1 MNDLLKKISA
11 YDFPGDGSEDDFKN
25 AVMSSFFELL
35 GYSAKGMPGEDGN
48 YFQAE
53 KSETLGGRRYIPDYL
68 LYVDNHPCVAVEVK
82 KTPKKEAEG
91 VIQGI
96 EYAATFGVEL
106 LLYADPNSFK
116 LYSILTIEGIRYPII
131 DIRRSDL
138 IEKWEV
144 IHRHLSPTN
153 IFYHLIS
160 RSTVGR
166 AFDLPPEK
174 LIRDTVKLENEIL
187 SFFRGYSEDWRPIQ
201 AGLAVT
207 RFLQKND
214 KIISTA
220 AFIEQLNNQKDGF
233 RIIKIFGPGGSGKT
247 TLARKIAFELRQRGE
262 YPLWRNYDQ
271 RAEYRHFK
279 DLGHHF
285 TKRGK
290 QLFLFY
296 DNPVKRENQVSELLD
311 ISRTLSAESGF
322 TVIVFEREDEW
333 ANAILKIRSKRLPN
347 EKTFRMVEKLNA
359 EGVNKLCNDIDKFQ
373 KQGIA
378 ILHNQINL
386 KAFRKNLEASKKRNL
401 LVAVYEAT
409 FGKGIE
415 DILEDE
421 YLGIPDENA
430 RDLYLF
436 LCGMLYY
443 GVAISDDLPKALLTP
458 TGWRKIY
465 RDTQALKDI
474 IFVRRDGILEVRHVV
489 IANILWKKMT
499 SNPEE
504 EIDRFSCYLKNLYY
518 SSVDKTDVNLSKFVH
533 DFLVC
538 IPFHHRFRSSSYLHI
553 DNFWKF
559 FKYFIEMGTKTASV
573 CFGLLGKYHLQ
584 DGNLI
589 AAINILKD
597 GVEFSPDPSL
607 YTAYGQ
613 ALLGD
618 DQKDKALKI
627 FQEGIKK
634 TPGPGLYTAYGQA
647 LLGDDQ
653 KDKALKIFQEG
664 IKKTPG
670 PGLYTAYGQALLGD
684 DQKDKALK
692 IFQEGIKKTP
702 GPGLY
707 TAYGQALLGD
717 DQKDKAL
724 KIFQEGIK
732 KTPGPGLYTA
742 YGHELLKED
751 WRLAWP
757 IIKEGLRRYTYK
769 FLEGVYASLL
779 EKIGETEPRET
790 RQKII
795 EFGAKKSFFSSMLIE
810 HRKKKLT
817 YIADDIGSKI
827 KTNPQQAQAIA
838 SVLELNDKPVT
849 ALEFLSYADDAIYKV
864 QQIRANCYRR
874 LGKWEEAQKHYCMA
888 LNKADTDRAKVQL
901 LNNLAALIRQS
912 KDRKQYQEGIDLCVK
927 AMALKVPNFH
937 WPRENLV
944 FFKLSLAK
952 KEERYNLSEELRGKF
967 GIGKKRIRQLLS
979 ECADD

>member
-670 PGLYTAYGQALLGD
+670 PGLYTAYG
-684 DQKDKALK
+684 
-692 IFQEGIKKTP
+692 
-702 GPGLY
+702 
-707 TAYGQALLGD
+707 
-717 DQKDKAL
+717 
-724 KIFQEGIK
+724 
-732 KTPGPGLYTA
+732 
-742 YGHELLKED
+742 HELLKED

>member
-634 TPGPGLYTAYGQA
+634 TPGPGLYTAYG
-647 LLGDDQ
+647 
-653 KDKALKIFQEG
+653 
-664 IKKTPG
+664 
-670 PGLYTAYGQALLGD
+670 
-684 DQKDKALK
+684 
-692 IFQEGIKKTP
+692 
-702 GPGLY
+702 
-707 TAYGQALLGD
+707 
-717 DQKDKAL
+717 
-724 KIFQEGIK
+724 
-732 KTPGPGLYTA
+732 
-742 YGHELLKED
+742 HELLKED